1 MMGRRPFADAGPANT
16 SFPPESKSVQPDSS
30 AFVADPELVAAL
42 QEHSTPVPC
51 DTDRLL
57 FKQDTPADG
66 VYILQQGAV
75 NLTMNSHDGRR
86 IFSID
91 AMPGSVLGLP
101 AVVSDRPFS
110 LGAVARAGAQV
121 SFVSRADF
129 FALMHAQPALSLKM
143 LQVLAAEV
151 QTARK
156 ALH

>member
-1 MMGRRPFADAGPANT
+1 M
-16 SFPPESKSVQPDSS
+16 QPDSS
-30 AFVADPELVAAL
+30 AFVADPALLQAL

-57 FKQDTPADG
+57 FQQDAAADG
-66 VYILQQGAV
+66 VYILHEGQGR
-75 NLTMNSHDGRR
+75 LIMNAHDGRP

-101 AVVSDRPFS
+101 ALVSDQPYS
-110 LGAVARAGAQV
+110 LSAIARAGAHV
-121 SFVSRADF
+121 SFVSRTEF

-151 QTARK
+151 RTARQ
-156 ALH
+156 ALS